1 MRFLIAWFV
10 AVLLASPA
18 PAQPSPSLLILNAR
32 VIDGTSAPA
41 RTASVRIA
49 DGRITAIGDLER
61 RGGEAV
67 LDARGRVLA
76 PGFIDTHSHHDRG
89 LAASPDALP
98 VLSQGITTIV
108 VGQDG
113 SSARPLAEL
122 FAQFER
128 SPAAINL
135 AAYVGHGTIRAAV
148 MGEDYRRAATIREIV
163 AMQALLRGEL
173 DAGALGLST
182 GLEYDPGIYSTPA
195 EVLALART
203 TAALGGR
210 YISHMRSEDRNLW
223 AALEEIIE
231 IGRLTQMPVQVSHIK
246 IGLIDSWGQADRL
259 VARLDA
265 ARAQGVDITA
275 DLYPYEFW
283 QSTLTVMFPE
293 RNFQDRQAAEYA
305 LRSLARPE
313 GLRLSLYQPDPS
325 LVGRT
330 VAEIAAMRGTDPAAT
345 LMALIAAAPEPGS
358 ESVIG
363 TSMDPRDIATL
374 LRWPHSNI
382 ASDGS
387 LASRHPR
394 GAGSFTRVLRQYV
407 REERVLSLEQAV
419 HRMTGLSAAHMGFA
433 DRGVIRAG
441 ARADLVLFDPATV
454 SDHATI
460 ENPAALSTGIDRV
473 WVNGILAYAEG
484 AATGARPGQVIR
496 RANAAASPIRR
507 RRRGG

>member
-1 MRFLIAWFV
+1 MRVLIAWFV
-10 AVLLASPA
+10 AALLASPVV
-18 PAQPSPSLLILNAR
+18 AQPSPSLLILNAR
-32 VIDGTSAPA
+32 VVDGTGAPA
-41 RTASVRIA
+41 RMASVRIA
-49 DGRITAIGDLER
+49 GGRIAAVGDLER
-61 RGGEAV
+61 RGGEA
-67 LDARGRVLA
+67 LFDARGRVLA

-113 SSARPLAEL
+113 GSTRPLADL

-135 AAYVGHGTIRAAV
+135 ASYAGHNTIRAAV
-148 MGEDYRRAATIREIV
+148 MGQDYRRAASAREIA
-163 AMQALLRGEL
+163 AMQALLRDEMN
-173 DAGALGLST
+173 AGALGLST

-195 EVLALART
+195 EILALARA

-210 YISHMRSEDRNLW
+210 YISHLRSEDRNLW

-231 IGRLTQMPVQVSHIK
+231 IGRATRMPVQVSHIK

-313 GLRLSLYQPDPS
+313 GLRLSLYSPDPS

-330 VAEIAAMRGTDPAAT
+330 VAEIAAMRGTDAAT
-345 LMALIAAAPEPGS
+345 
-358 ESVIG
+358 
-363 TSMDPRDIATL
+363 T
-374 LRWPHSNI
+374 
-382 ASDGS
+382 
-387 LASRHPR
+387 
-394 GAGSFTRVLRQYV
+394 
-407 REERVLSLEQAV
+407 
-419 HRMTGLSAAHMGFA
+419 
-433 DRGVIRAG
+433 
-441 ARADLVLFDPATV
+441 
-454 SDHATI
+454 
-460 ENPAALSTGIDRV
+460 
-473 WVNGILAYAEG
+473 
-484 AATGARPGQVIR
+484 
-496 RANAAASPIRR
+496 
-507 RRRGG
+507 